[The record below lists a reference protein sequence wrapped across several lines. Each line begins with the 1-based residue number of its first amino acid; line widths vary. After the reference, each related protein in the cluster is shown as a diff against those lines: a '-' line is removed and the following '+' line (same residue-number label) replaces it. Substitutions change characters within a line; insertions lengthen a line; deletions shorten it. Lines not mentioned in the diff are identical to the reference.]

1 MTGVIVYFVLCS
13 MNGVRNIGIWFL
25 WIRVSEISPAS
36 ESHEECIRFDK
47 ETWTPPQR
55 LLTACCIFEQLRF
68 LFVLLTDVQ
77 GGTKMHVASGAA
89 DVSYLRIARFPVCL
103 LTDVQGATK
112 TCASSGAADVLY
124 L

>member
-55 LLTACCIFEQLRF
+55 LLTVCCICEQLRF

-77 GGTKMHVASGAA
+77 GVTKMHVASGAA
-89 DVSYLRIARFPVCL
+89 DVSYLQIARFPVCL